1 MSEPDDKSELS
12 KRPWDPAGTQPKHD
26 PASLLPESSEPLL
39 PPDAEVVES
48 DAIDE
53 EHDGDLRPRHNK
65 AEGTPPMAAAG
76 PSEYAPRFQFMTG
89 ALVAVGIAA
98 LIGVTIA
105 IVGIAPKSEGPAW
118 SSWKPS
124 TGGLQGATEI
134 ASHIAVAYRDQGRQ
148 LVKVDANDISYKGIP
163 LLVAMRKSAE
173 EGGAIQVHDEKG
185 ILYQMCGLG
194 VNCQIDSGKPSK
206 ERMLLLRREGLELAL
221 YSFRYLKD
229 VKQVV
234 VLIPATPG
242 KAQTIALYFSRDALR
257 PELDR
262 PLTSSLLPTAPT
274 TKTVTLSPDARLVD
288 QTTNP
293 YLFSLMGSSFND
305 RGYLVLDPYSP
316 SADKALQKR
325 LKDQQK
331 QAAAAAAQAAAGS
344 TPQSS
349 GG

>member
-1 MSEPDDKSELS
+1 MSESDDKSELS

-26 PASLLPESSEPLL
+26 PASLLPESGEPLL
-39 PPDAEVVES
+39 PPDADVVES
-48 DAIDE
+48 DAID
-53 EHDGDLRPRHNK
+53 DDPDRDLLPERHRG
-65 AEGTPPMAAAG
+65 AGAPAVAAG

-98 LIGVTIA
+98 LVGITIA
-105 IVGIAPKSEGPAW
+105 IVGIPPKHEGPAW
-118 SSWKPS
+118 SSWKPTS
-124 TGGLQGATEI
+124 GGLQGATEI
-134 ASHIAVAYRDQGRQ
+134 ASHIAGAYRDQGRQ

-185 ILYQMCGLG
+185 VLYQMCGLG

-242 KAQTIALYFSRDALR
+242 KAQTIALYFSRDELR

-316 SADKALQKR
+316 SADRALQKR
-325 LKDQQK
+325 LKAQQK

-344 TPQSS
+344 TPAAS

>member
-1 MSEPDDKSELS
+1 MSERDDNELTQ
-12 KRPWDPAGTQPKHD
+12 RPWDPAGTQPKHD
-26 PASLLPESSEPLL
+26 PAALLPQSSEPLL
-39 PPDAEVVES
+39 PPDAEVIES
-48 DAIDE
+48 EAFDE
-53 EHDGDLRPRHNK
+53 DDGDLLPERRHGSG
-65 AEGTPPMAAAG
+65 APAVAAAG
-76 PSEYAPRFQFMTG
+76 GSSSYAPRFQFLTG

-98 LIGVTIA
+98 LVGITIA
-105 IVGIAPKSEGPAW
+105 IVGIAPKDEGPAW
-118 SSWKPS
+118 SAWKPTS
-124 TGGLQGATEI
+124 GGLQGASQI
-134 ASHIAVAYRDQGRQ
+134 ATHIADAYRDQGRQ
-148 LVKVDANDISYKGIP
+148 LVKVEANDISYKGVP

-185 ILYQMCGLG
+185 VLYQMCGLG
-194 VNCQIDSGKPSK
+194 VNCQIDTGKPSK
-206 ERMLLLRREGLELAL
+206 ERMLLLRRAGLELAL

-242 KAQTIALYFSRDALR
+242 RAQTIALYFSRAELQ
-257 PELDR
+257 PELER
-262 PLTSSLLPTAPT
+262 PLTSSLLPKAPT

-305 RGYLVLDPYSP
+305 RGYLVLDPYTP
-316 SADKALQKR
+316 AADRALQKR
-325 LKDQQK
+325 LKEQQK

-344 TPQSS
+344 TPQTS

>member
-1 MSEPDDKSELS
+1 MSESDDKSELS

-39 PPDAEVVES
+39 PPDADVVES
-48 DAIDE
+48 DAID
-53 EHDGDLRPRHNK
+53 DDPDRDLLPERHR
-65 AEGTPPMAAAG
+65 AAGAPAVAATG

-98 LIGVTIA
+98 LVGITIA
-105 IVGIAPKSEGPAW
+105 IVGIPPKHEGPAW
-118 SSWKPS
+118 SSWKPTS
-124 TGGLQGATEI
+124 GGLQGATQI
-134 ASHIAVAYRDQGRQ
+134 ASHIAGAYRDQGRQ

-185 ILYQMCGLG
+185 VLYQMCGLG

-221 YSFRYLKD
+221 YTFRYLKD

-242 KAQTIALYFSRDALR
+242 KAQTIALYFSRDELR

-316 SADKALQKR
+316 SADRALQKR
-325 LKDQQK
+325 LKEQQK

-344 TPQSS
+344 TPAAS

>member
-1 MSEPDDKSELS
+1 MSASDDKTELS

-26 PASLLPESSEPLL
+26 PASLLPTSGEPLL
-39 PPDAEVVES
+39 PPDADVVES

-53 EHDGDLRPRHNK
+53 EHDGDLLPERHQ
-65 AEGTPPMAAAG
+65 AAGAPAVAAG
-76 PSEYAPRFQFMTG
+76 PSEYAPRFHFMTG

-98 LIGVTIA
+98 LVGLTIA
-105 IVGIAPKSEGPAW
+105 IVGIPPKHEGPAW
-118 SSWKPS
+118 SSWKPTS
-124 TGGLQGATEI
+124 GGLQGATQI
-134 ASHIAVAYRDQGRQ
+134 ASHIAGAYRDQGKQ
-148 LVKVDANDISYKGIP
+148 LVNVDANDISYQGIP
-163 LLVAMRKSAE
+163 LLVAMRKSADQ
-173 EGGAIQVHDEKG
+173 GGAIQVHDEKG
-185 ILYQMCGLG
+185 VLYQMCGLG

-221 YSFRYLKD
+221 YTFRYLKD

-242 KAQTIALYFSRDALR
+242 KAQTIALYFSRDELR

-262 PLTSSLLPTAPT
+262 PLTSSLMPTAPT
-274 TKTVTLSPDARLVD
+274 TKTVTLSPDTRLVD

-293 YLFSLMGSSFND
+293 YLFSLMGSSFNE

-316 SADKALQKR
+316 SADRALQKR
-325 LKDQQK
+325 LKSQKK

-344 TPQSS
+344 APQAS